1 MLGGE
6 VLETSP
12 PTFQCAI
19 KTTRIKSRSLKV
31 KTACALSVASV
42 VSVVQ
47 AAMHRVSGGWDGTV
61 LGAKIGAVVGASLG
75 PLGIVAGS
83 IVGGVLGGWLGGSI
97 GDGSATF
104 FNSYALSS

>member
-1 MLGGE
+1 M
-6 VLETSP
+6 
-12 PTFQCAI
+12 
-19 KTTRIKSRSLKV
+19 
-31 KTACALSVASV
+31 LSVSGV

-61 LGAKIGAVVGASLG
+61 LGAKIEAAVGASLG
-75 PLGIVAGS
+75 PLEIVAES

-104 FNSYALSS
+104 FNSYALSSQGERWIQAFFLLL